1 MTTVTIDEVN
11 YLAGRIRLG
20 LSEDEAATYAEE
32 LGELISFIGKLQEVD
47 TEQVAPM
54 THPLQMVNVL
64 RKDVPVDVLDR
75 EEMLKSVK
83 EHEAGQIKVPTII

>member
-1 MTTVTIDEVN
+1 MYAKE
-11 YLAGRIRLG
+11 
-20 LSEDEAATYAEE
+20 LSEMV
-32 LGELISFIGKLQEVD
+32 GFIGKLQEVD
-47 TEQVAPM
+47 EVAPT

>member
-1 MTTVTIDEVN
+1 MK
-11 YLAGRIRLG
+11 YLAGRIKLAMPDAEAEMYAKE
-20 LSEDEAATYAEE
+20 LSEMV
-32 LGELISFIGKLQEVD
+32 GFIGKLQEVD
-47 TEQVAPM
+47 TEQCSPT